1 MKQSYGKASKERVI
15 RVLEAILATSVDLDH
30 DIDCSDI
37 SKEEIY
43 IGKNKNE
50 IFIKTTTKN
59 LIELVWLYEKRKG
72 IKENPRLKGWAIRD
86 ALKHL
91 ENTLEILQDLRKRR
105 QGSSEI
111 FIMLKMWHEPKHI
124 QFNIN
129 KINECWGKPQ
139 DIDIT
144 AKYSSKAG
152 QEYNNDINT
161 NINKFIFPDYSYKTT
176 NIYIGREWLIDDVIN
191 ILNEDA
197 IRAVLLISEL
207 GLGKTSFL
215 RELINRKEQLN
226 ILACYFCQRDIKHS
240 LKTSTFVSSLITQ
253 VGEVIEEY
261 SMFLARG
268 NDSKVS
274 FHDDLEND
282 PIYALV
288 EGLIKPLAQIQNPG
302 KQYYILIDALDES
315 LDTIYTQRC
324 KNIPITLQ
332 EYLVSFPEWIKFII
346 TTRKIPEIVS
356 SFDRFSQI
364 EIRAQDKR
372 NLSDLS
378 KYIDH
383 HVNQLAHNNELNFD
397 KVQLEDISKKICD
410 YSQGNFL
417 YAQQT
422 IEGIKNKYY
431 SQKNIG
437 SLPPGLFGLYLEC
450 FNKLFENPK
459 EFVSIKQILQIL
471 SASAEPLNKK
481 EIIQILNLVSE
492 EDLEKEILPIQE
504 YLNISKGPD
513 NNEYIRIFHQSLTD
527 WLTSKDVI
535 GTSFYI
541 SVRQGHESI
550 ADWCLRMIE
559 ERQLRQCS
567 SYVEEY
573 TPYHLINACLVNKFV
588 DLLQKH
594 PIYIQKSIKSIIDN
608 CIRSQEW
615 PIHTISD
622 FLHKL
627 VRTNE
632 HFAVLIVLSISEQLL
647 EKRQNISAQNVI
659 SLIPPD
665 FIYFNII
672 QNIFKA
678 KSCLLEANYIQAK
691 EFLVDIFQEESIP
704 KSIRGI
710 AGLNLIESHK
720 FLGDITEA
728 KQATITLGE
737 LLNPKYEFELWMRS
751 QCELSELEFIEGDLP
766 NSWCR
771 LKALQNCSNYRKSS
785 RLLSIINYLRG
796 EILFSVGKYS
806 DANDAF
812 LLSVEQSDVEN
823 LPEQVILSRIC
834 LAKTYVFLNTSEVE
848 NILNQVKNEYSESNS
863 LYTGLIHYVEALYN
877 LKSNVLNNALYLVNV
892 AENIF
897 SRLSIKV
904 LFSQCILLKSK
915 ILFDLGQYEECCS
928 CAYKANYYF
937 QEKKIF
943 PLLRKQAYEQMMI
956 SAQLLGHEDR
966 YKNSDNPRSIKNI
979 DNFLNLLH
987 DDCLNKA

>member
-30 DIDCSDI
+30 DIDCSGI
-37 SKEEIY
+37 SKGEIY
-43 IGKNKNE
+43 FGKNKKE

-72 IKENPRLKGWAIRD
+72 IKENTRLKGWAIRD

-91 ENTLEILQDLRKRR
+91 ENTLKILQDLRKRR
-105 QGSSEI
+105 QGSSVI

-144 AKYSSKAG
+144 AKYLSKAG
-152 QEYNNDINT
+152 QRFKNDINT
-161 NINKFIFPDYSYKTT
+161 NINKFVFPDYSYKTT
-176 NIYIGREWLIDDVIN
+176 NLYVGREWLINDIIN

-197 IRAVLLISEL
+197 IRAVLITSEL

-215 RELINRKEQLN
+215 RELINRKEKLN
-226 ILACYFCQRDIKHS
+226 VLACYFCQRDIKHS

-253 VGEVIEEY
+253 VSEVIEEY
-261 SMFLARG
+261 SIFLARG
-268 NDSKVS
+268 NNSKVS
-274 FHDDLEND
+274 FYDDLEND

-288 EGLIKPLAQIQNPG
+288 EGLIKPLSQIQNPG

-315 LDTIYTQRC
+315 LDTIYTQRF

-372 NLSDLS
+372 NLNDLS

-383 HVNQLAHNNELNFD
+383 HVNQLAHNNELNFNKD
-397 KVQLEDISKKICD
+397 QLEDIGKKICD

-422 IEGIKNKYY
+422 IEGVKNKYY

-437 SLPPGLFGLYLEC
+437 SLPPGLFGLYLDC

-459 EFVSIKQILQIL
+459 KFVPIKQILQIL
-471 SASAEPLNKK
+471 SASAEPLNKR

-504 YLNISKGPD
+504 YLNISKGTD

-527 WLTSKDVI
+527 WLSSKDVI

-541 SVRQGHESI
+541 SVRQGHECI

-559 ERQLRQCS
+559 DRQLRQCS

-588 DLLQKH
+588 DLLHKH
-594 PIYIQKSIKSIIDN
+594 PIYIQRSVKSIIDN
-608 CIRSQEW
+608 CIQCQEW
-615 PIHTISD
+615 PIQTISD
-622 FLHKL
+622 FLYKL
-627 VRTNE
+627 IRTNE
-632 HFAVLIVLSISEQLL
+632 HFAILILLSISEQLL
-647 EKRQNISAQNVI
+647 EKRYNIFAQNVI
-659 SLIPPD
+659 NLVPPN
-665 FIYFNII
+665 FIYFNAI

-678 KSCLLEANYIQAK
+678 KLCLLEANYIQAK
-691 EFLVDIFQEESIP
+691 QFSTDIFKDTLVP
-704 KSIRGI
+704 KSIKGI
-710 AGLNLIESHK
+710 AGLSLIESCK

-728 KQATITLGE
+728 KQAAITLE
-737 LLNPKYEFELWMRS
+737 KLLSPKYEFELWMRS
-751 QCELSELEFIEGDLP
+751 QCELSELEFFEGDLP

-771 LKALQNCSNYRKSS
+771 LNALNNCAYSRKSN
-785 RLLSIINYLRG
+785 RLLSTINYLRG
-796 EILFSVGKYS
+796 EILFSLGQYS
-806 DANDAF
+806 DSNDAF
-812 LLSVEQSDVEN
+812 LLSVEQSDIEN
-823 LPEQVILSRIC
+823 MPEQVILSRIC
-834 LAKTYVFLNTSEVE
+834 LARTHIFLNVLDIDD
-848 NILNQVKNEYSESNS
+848 ILHQIKADYCESNS
-863 LYTGLIHYVEALYN
+863 LQAGLINYVEALYN
-877 LKSNVLNNALYLVNV
+877 LKRNRLNESLYFASI

-897 SRLSIKV
+897 SRLSIKI
-904 LFSQCILLKSK
+904 LLAQCILLTSK
-915 ILFDLGQYEECCS
+915 ILYKLGQYEECCS
-928 CAYKANYYF
+928 YAYKANLYF
-937 QEKKIF
+937 QEQNIF
-943 PLLRKQAYEQMMI
+943 PWLRMQAYEQMMI
-956 SAQLLGHEDR
+956 SAKLLGHEDK
-966 YKNSDNPRSIKNI
+966 YQDNDDLGSIN
-979 DNFLNLLH
+979 NLEYFSHSLH
-987 DDCLNKA
+987 DIPKNKP